1 MDDLDR
7 RLLAELRINAR
18 ASVPKLAQLL
28 GVAAGTVK
36 TRMDRL
42 IDQAVIA
49 GFTVRLRDD
58 ASDGTIRGVM
68 MIELSGKNVKTL
80 VASLRKNLGFAA
92 LHTTNGE
99 WDLIAEI
106 QVPALS
112 DFHQVVT
119 TVRTMEGIAKTESY
133 LFLGP
138 A

>member
-7 RLLAELRINAR
+7 RLIAELRINGR
-18 ASVPKLAQLL
+18 ASIPKLAQLL
-28 GVAAGTVK
+28 GVASGTVK
-36 TRMDRL
+36 NRMDRL
-42 IDQAVIA
+42 IESGAIA

-68 MIELSGKNVKTL
+68 MIELAGRNVKAL
-80 VASLRKNLGFAA
+80 VATLRKDLGFSA

-99 WDLIAEI
+99 WDLVAEI
-106 QVPALS
+106 EVGNLPE
-112 DFHQVVT
+112 FNQVVT
-119 TVRTMEGIAKTESY
+119 RVRALEGVAKTETY

>member
-7 RLLAELRINAR
+7 RLIAELRINGR
-18 ASVPKLAQLL
+18 ASIPKLAQLL
-28 GVAAGTVK
+28 GVASGTVK
-36 TRMDRL
+36 NRMDRL
-42 IDQAVIA
+42 IESGAIA

-68 MIELSGKNVKTL
+68 MIELAERNVKAL
-80 VASLRKNLGFAA
+80 VATLRKDLGFSA

-99 WDLIAEI
+99 WDLVAEI
-106 QVPALS
+106 EVSNLPE
-112 DFHQVVT
+112 FNQVVT
-119 TVRTMEGIAKTESY
+119 RVRALEGVAKTETY

>member
-18 ASVPKLAQLL
+18 ASVPELAQLL

-42 IDQAVIA
+42 IDQGVIA

-80 VASLRKNLGFAA
+80 VASLRKNLGFVA